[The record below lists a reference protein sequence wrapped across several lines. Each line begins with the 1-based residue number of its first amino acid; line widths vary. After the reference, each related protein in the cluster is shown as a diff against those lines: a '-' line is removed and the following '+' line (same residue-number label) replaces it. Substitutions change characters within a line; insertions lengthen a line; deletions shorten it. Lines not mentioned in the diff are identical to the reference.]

1 MQVRRDAEQLGYGCH
16 NHKCSSIIRLQNLT
30 NFISKQNENV
40 QNSPSSDRKKERN
53 VNILNCMIDKV

>member
-1 MQVRRDAEQLGYGCH
+1 MQVRRDAEQVGYGCH

-30 NFISKQNENV
+30 NFISNQNENV

-53 VNILNCMIDKV
+53 VNI